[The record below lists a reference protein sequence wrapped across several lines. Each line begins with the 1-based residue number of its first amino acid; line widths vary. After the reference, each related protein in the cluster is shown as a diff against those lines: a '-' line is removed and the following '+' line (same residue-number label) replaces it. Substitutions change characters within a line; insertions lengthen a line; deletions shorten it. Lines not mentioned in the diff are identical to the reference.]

1 MSVVRSTQMLKEST
15 RQRRRSAD
23 RCSLVSDVHAS
34 SSDGS
39 EDMLC
44 HETSTESAL
53 AYERL
58 QPRIFGSTVD
68 VLPHYVQLEIAL
80 SNRRKIMYTDVKM
93 KDFYTDTCQVPYDVS
108 QLRQF
113 DYRHSHGFVRH
124 DFIMLYDF
132 CNGFMN
138 FDRLSRAEKLAVMLT
153 SYTSDASCKDIP
165 DNLMK
170 STVSTDTIVNIFFR
184 YACAVDCLI
193 TSAYYTYHLGRAHN
207 RMVMFNAEYVPMEPM
222 PIKGNEPGAE
232 ALFETKADHEKYKSL
247 MPTKIRQW
255 TNMCLPFCELHASFE
270 EYALLKA
277 LTIWHFMFYRLTTE
291 GRVVCQQ
298 QRDFIIQALHRRC
311 IEQGADPA
319 VRLGSVLLA
328 MSYVLEQVQ
337 DLLYNYRMLTFFD
350 VLKCDPV
357 LVEII
362 RVAVAQVEKLRSL
375 L

>member
-138 FDRLSRAEKLAVMLT
+138 FDRLSRAEK
-153 SYTSDASCKDIP
+153 
-165 DNLMK
+165 
-170 STVSTDTIVNIFFR
+170 NIFFR

-277 LTIWHFMFYRLTTE
+277 LTIWHFSEYYVCACTHTHPHISIEPTE
-291 GRVVCQQ
+291 V
-298 QRDFIIQALHRRC
+298 
-311 IEQGADPA
+311 
-319 VRLGSVLLA
+319 
-328 MSYVLEQVQ
+328 
-337 DLLYNYRMLTFFD
+337 
-350 VLKCDPV
+350 
-357 LVEII
+357 
-362 RVAVAQVEKLRSL
+362 
-375 L
+375 

>member
-138 FDRLSRAEKLAVMLT
+138 FDRLSRAEK
-153 SYTSDASCKDIP
+153 
-165 DNLMK
+165 
-170 STVSTDTIVNIFFR
+170 NIFFR

-357 LVEII
+357 LVEMFDHPHP
-362 RVAVAQVEKLRSL
+362 
-375 L
+375 